1 MFNTNKKGVFSEMK
15 RLLAFLLAVSLSA
28 LMLISCSETVYEPVE
43 STEEERRV
51 MMTLSL
57 GNDDYTVKYELYR
70 ALFLAVHSEVD
81 RGDESVWSGDGK
93 DEYIEKID
101 ALIVERAATI
111 YSVFAVCK
119 SIGIDLYSSE
129 VDETVNEY
137 IKVSVEG
144 GSIGDYLIEGAGS
157 YEKYLDALEASGLN
171 YSTQDLIYRYTIGLE
186 KISEYY
192 KGDINS
198 GVLGAIK
205 YTRDDVK
212 SFYDGDGAV
221 RIIRAFFDK
230 DYISESRAEQIRTEA
245 ARLTSEEEFASFI
258 TGYTTV
264 GGSDIKNGIVIG
276 KYGLDRMNYGELVDA
291 AFEMKVGSVSEL
303 ISVFG
308 TAENG
313 YCFIYKA
320 EKSDGHFEKC
330 YDSIADAYLENEIG
344 KILNLSFVGLSQ
356 NASAS
361 SELSA
366 LDRAQILAD

>member
-1 MFNTNKKGVFSEMK
+1 MK

-28 LMLISCSETVYEPVE
+28 LALISCSQTVYEPVA
-43 STEEERRV
+43 STEEESRV

-57 GNDDYTVKYELYR
+57 GNDKYTVKYELYR

-81 RGDESVWSGDGK
+81 KGDESVWSADDK
-93 DEYIEKID
+93 SEYIEKAD
-101 ALIVERAATI
+101 ALILERAATI

-137 IKVSVEG
+137 IRVSVEG
-144 GSIGDYLIEGAGS
+144 GSIGDYIIEGAGS
-157 YEKYLDALEASGLN
+157 YEKYLDALGASGHN
-171 YSTQDLIYRYTIGLE
+171 YATQDLLYRYTVGLE
-186 KISEYY
+186 KINEYY

-198 GVLGAIK
+198 GILGAIK
-205 YTRDDVK
+205 YTREDVK
-212 SFYDGDGAV
+212 SFYDDGAV

-230 DYISESRAEQIRTEA
+230 DYISESRAEQIRAEA
-245 ARLTSEEEFASFI
+245 ALLTGEEEFASFI

-291 AFEMKVGSVSEL
+291 AFELELGSVSEL
-303 ISVFG
+303 ITVSG

-320 EKSDGHFEKC
+320 EKSDAHFEKC
-330 YDSIADAYLENEIG
+330 YDTIVDAYLENEIG
-344 KILNLSFVGLSQ
+344 KALNLYFVGLCQSA
-356 NASAS
+356 NAS
-361 SELSA
+361 SELLA